1 MSEILIVD
9 DNPSNLDL
17 LGRMLREHSH
27 HVRAVTSGR
36 RALETAQ
43 ISPPDLIL
51 LDISMPEMD
60 GYETCRRF
68 KADPGLAVIPVIFI
82 SALDDVLDKLKAFSV
97 GGEDY
102 ITKPFQAEEAMARVD
117 HQLRILTLQR
127 ELREQNEKLKFLN
140 EQKNQFL
147 GIVAHDLRNPLSG
160 IVLTAQMIDGEED
173 LERIWKDAQRIYK
186 EGMDMNLLIGRF
198 LDVVA
203 IESGRVRP
211 EPESLE
217 PSTLLKERAYRHEA
231 SARAKGL
238 CLELVLPES
247 EPQVW
252 ADPKFVAE
260 ILDNLLSNAVKF
272 SPAGKA
278 ITLRLEGT
286 QHEVVLSVEDQGPG
300 LTEEDR
306 KRLFGRF
313 AVLSAK
319 PTGGE
324 KSTGLGLS
332 IVKHMVDAMS
342 GRIWVESEPEKGA
355 AFRVALP
362 LSSKPSRDSGKD

>member
-1 MSEILIVD
+1 MSELLIVD

-17 LGRMLREHSH
+17 LSRILREHSH

-36 RALETAQ
+36 RALESAQ
-43 ISPPDLIL
+43 LSPPDLVL
-51 LDISMPEMD
+51 LDITMPEMD
-60 GYETCRRF
+60 GFETCQRF
-68 KADPGLAVIPVIFI
+68 KSNPALAAIPIIFI
-82 SALDDVLDKLKAFSV
+82 SALDDVMDKLKAFSV

-102 ITKPFQAEEAMARVD
+102 ITKPFHTEEVIARVD

-127 ELREQNEKLKFLN
+127 ELKDRNQALQIMN

-160 IVLTAQMIDGEED
+160 IVLAAQMIDGEKN
-173 LERIWKDAQRIYK
+173 LERIWKDARRIHK
-186 EGMDMNLLIGRF
+186 EGMDMSTLIGRF

-203 IESGRVRP
+203 IESGKVLP
-211 EPESLE
+211 EFESLD
-217 PSTLLKERAYRHEA
+217 PVGLMKHVATRHEA
-231 SARAKGL
+231 AAHTKGL
-238 CLELVLPES
+238 RLELVCPGS
-247 EPQVW
+247 ELAVW
-252 ADPKFVAE
+252 GDPKFFKEVV
-260 ILDNLLSNAVKF
+260 DNLISNAVKY
-272 SPAGKA
+272 SPQGKA
-278 ITLRLEGT
+278 ITLRVEAAKN
-286 QHEVVLSVEDQGPG
+286 EVILSVEDQGPG

-332 IVKHMVDAMS
+332 IVKHMVDAMC
-342 GRIWVESEPEKGA
+342 GRIWVDSEPDKGA
-355 AFRVALP
+355 AFRVSLP
-362 LSSKPSRDSGKD
+362 MPSASVLAK

>member
-9 DNPSNLDL
+9 DIPSNLEL
-17 LGRMLREHSH
+17 LGRILREHSH

-36 RALETAQ
+36 RALESAQ
-43 ISPPDLIL
+43 LSPPDLIL
-51 LDISMPEMD
+51 LDITMPEMD
-60 GYETCRRF
+60 GFEACRRF
-68 KADPGLAVIPVIFI
+68 KADAVLAAIPIIFI
-82 SALDDVLDKLKAFSV
+82 SALDDVADKLKAFSV

-102 ITKPFQAEEAMARVD
+102 ITKPFQAEEVMARVD
-117 HQLRILTLQR
+117 HQLQILALQR
-127 ELREQNEKLKFLN
+127 ELMDQNQKLLIIN

-160 IVLTAQMIDGEED
+160 IVLAAQMIEGED
-173 LERIWKDAQRIYK
+173 NLERIRKDARNISR
-186 EGMDMNLLIGRF
+186 EGMDMSLLIGRF

-203 IESGRVRP
+203 IESGKVLP
-211 EPESLE
+211 EFE
-217 PSTLLKERAYRHEA
+217 TLDPVKILKHVSARHEA
-231 SARAKGL
+231 TAKAKELQMEMVFPDSGL
-238 CLELVLPES
+238 N
-247 EPQVW
+247 VW
-252 ADPKFVAE
+252 ADLKFFKEV
-260 ILDNLLSNAVKF
+260 LDNLISNAVKY
-272 SPAGKA
+272 SPRGKT
-278 ITLRLEGT
+278 ITLRLEVAKD
-286 QHEVVLSVEDQGPG
+286 EVIFSVEDQGPG

-313 AVLSAK
+313 AVLSAR

-342 GRIWVESEPEKGA
+342 GRIWVDSEPEKGA

-362 LSSKPSRDSGKD
+362 TSSASALAKK